1 MEAHFTC
8 YHQVAKD
15 EGNTVLHSSQ
25 EPTKPLEGEDQAVG
39 ANRDSP
45 QLPGVLLEQV
55 TLHLCGGAGHEKEQV
70 SLPLLSKG

>member
-15 EGNTVLHSSQ
+15 EGNRVLHSSQ

>member
-8 YHQVAKD
+8 YHQMVKG
-15 EGNTVLHSSQ
+15 EGNTDSSSLFSGAY
-25 EPTKPLEGEDQAVG
+25 KAVG
-39 ANRDSP
+39 ANRDPP

-55 TLHLCGGAGHEKEQV
+55 TLNLCGGAGHEKEQV